1 MQYRFTYIIIIFII
15 IIFLIHAIAFTMQ
28 FSMPA
33 IRIQNTTS
41 CYYSLTASDQPVH
54 LYDAYTG
61 VIRASYRPYNALDE
75 LESPQVVR
83 FAPDGQF
90 LATAGFR
97 TDRTVLLFDTAIPG
111 RTPSNTL
118 RLGKT
123 RRSSDGQK
131 GLVSAIC
138 FHSTS
143 NAADRSLLA
152 VGTYSPG
159 SIYLYDLRAPGNL
172 PSGTIL
178 QGLCVVGHGKGHSL
192 RKKRRFVET
201 AAVTET
207 ATNDSHNDSDG
218 HNDTTWF
225 SDAKA
230 RWFRSKAQGG
240 VTQLEFANDSSSSQN
255 YILYSTSRR
264 SNCVLAWDLRMLSG
278 NPDYQSHPIR
288 GLASY
293 ATHNET
299 NQRIEFDTD
308 ADTLYVGN
316 TDGSVRQ
323 YDLSS
328 GKCTGHIA
336 ITCDGAEANSNRD
349 DNVQDKGTTAVVAVN
364 GVSHARLPN
373 GDAYLAVATGSR
385 QFPSEDDLERGTIS
399 TKSTAGHL
407 YLYKRNECRM
417 TNDAKTELLE
427 P

>member
-1 MQYRFTYIIIIFII
+1 M
-15 IIFLIHAIAFTMQ
+15 FLSTPSNMCLK
-28 FSMPA
+28 
-33 IRIQNTTS
+33 R
-41 CYYSLTASDQPVH
+41 YLLLSDQPVH

-75 LESPQVVR
+75 MESPQVVR

-97 TDRTVLLFDTAIPG
+97 TDRTVFLFDTAIPG

-143 NAADRSLLA
+143 NASDRTLLA

-192 RKKRRFVET
+192 RKKRRFDD
-201 AAVTET
+201 AVAGT
-207 ATNDSHNDSDG
+207 ATSNDSAHISAVDDNIGHSDS
-218 HNDTTWF
+218 TWF
-225 SDAKA
+225 SNAKA

-240 VTQLEFANDSSSSQN
+240 VTQLEFANDSHSQN

-278 NPDYQSHPIR
+278 NPDNQSNPVR
-288 GLASY
+288 GFASY
-293 ATHNET
+293 TTHNET
-299 NQRIEFDTD
+299 NQRIEFDMD
-308 ADTLYVGN
+308 ADTLYVGS
-316 TDGSVRQ
+316 TDGSVRL

-328 GKCTGHIA
+328 GKCTGHVA
-336 ITCDGAEANSNRD
+336 VTSGNAEANANVNR
-349 DNVQDKGTTAVVAVN
+349 QDKVVVAVN

-385 QFPSEDDLERGTIS
+385 QLPSEDDLEQGTIS
-399 TKSTAGHL
+399 SESSAGHL
-407 YLYKRNECRM
+407 YLYKKRDHRTTGE
-417 TNDAKTELLE
+417 AKMELVQSLS
-427 P
+427 